1 MFPITSNILQRVFFI
16 KAEQYGTA
24 FVIDVDGAEY
34 LVTAK
39 HLFDQA
45 ARNDEIQLF
54 QNNRWTPHKVS
65 AVSFCRSEVDI
76 AVLRLVEHL
85 TNPRLTV
92 TPTIA
97 GLVLGQ
103 DVYILG
109 FPHLMHEDVGQHLGG
124 NPCPLIKRG
133 TASNLGAGD
142 PQVLFVDTLSNEG
155 FSGGPVV
162 FLAPNSPQNVRVA
175 GVISGFKTHPE
186 PVIGRDGEPT
196 GTYVQL
202 NTGLL
207 RAYGIKYALDL
218 VSRMPQ

>member
-1 MFPITSNILQRVFFI
+1 MHPIQANILYRVFFI
-16 KAEQYGTA
+16 KAAQYGTA
-24 FVIDVDGAEY
+24 FTIDVEGAEY

-45 ARNDEIQLF
+45 ESIDEIRLF
-54 QNNRWTPHKVS
+54 RNNAWTAY
-65 AVSFCRSEVDI
+65 AVQAFAFCRGEADI
-76 AVLRLVEHL
+76 AVLRLHE
-85 TNPRLTV
+85 RLTPPDLPV
-92 TPTIA
+92 MPTVD

-109 FPHLMHEDVGQHLGG
+109 FPHKMHEDVGRLLGG

-133 TASNLGAGD
+133 TAANLGGGD

-155 FSGGPVV
+155 FSGGPVA
-162 FLAPNSPQNVRVA
+162 FLVQNAPKNVRIA

-186 PVIGRDGEPT
+186 PVIGSDGEPT
-196 GTYVQL
+196 GAYVEM

-218 VSRMPQ
+218 ISRMQI

>member
-1 MFPITSNILQRVFFI
+1 MHPIQANILYRVFFI
-16 KAEQYGTA
+16 KAAQYGTA
-24 FVIDVDGAEY
+24 FTIDVKGSEY

-45 ARNDEIQLF
+45 ESVDEIRLF
-54 QNNRWTPHKVS
+54 RNNRWARY
-65 AVSFCRSEVDI
+65 AVRAFAFCRGEADI
-76 AVLRLVEHL
+76 AVLRLHE
-85 TNPRLTV
+85 RLTPSDLPV
-92 TPTIA
+92 IPTVA

-109 FPHLMHEDVGQHLGG
+109 FPHKMHEDVGQQLGG

-133 TASNLGAGD
+133 TASSLGGGD

-155 FSGGPVV
+155 FSGGPVT
-162 FLAPNSPQNVRVA
+162 FLAPNTPQGVRVA
-175 GVISGFKTHPE
+175 GVISGFRTHPE
-186 PVIGRDGEPT
+186 PVIGSDGEPT
-196 GTYVQL
+196 GAYIQM

-218 VSRMPQ
+218 IDRMPQ